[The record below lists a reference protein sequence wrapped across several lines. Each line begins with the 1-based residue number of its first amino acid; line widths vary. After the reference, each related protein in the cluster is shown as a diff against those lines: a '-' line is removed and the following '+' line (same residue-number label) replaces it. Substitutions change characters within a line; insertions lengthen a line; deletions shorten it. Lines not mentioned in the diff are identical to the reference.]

1 MTCDFIHRGKLDR
14 SSSASPQHSIF
25 CDIQQMAVPP
35 NPPPVVLP
43 APPNDPQVQL
53 PPAPCYPPTR
63 NDVLQAVWH
72 HGAVDAS
79 INAFPGP
86 QPEANCTLDD
96 RYESVI
102 YEHSVVAQAAAAA
115 APEAM
120 VPPAVLNK
128 IHQLHNEIHQ
138 VIQNT
143 RAEILPDLKRLM
155 NQSRGEGNIV
165 PFEVVPF
172 TDGTDPTLPPV
183 SFHFSLLWMINL
195 SQLGISTISHLCT
208 LEQFLTTY
216 LTHYG
221 VAPLPI
227 GGSSVAT
234 NCLQKETLKQ
244 LVGAWV

>member
-1 MTCDFIHRGKLDR
+1 
-14 SSSASPQHSIF
+14 
-25 CDIQQMAVPP
+25 MAAPP

-43 APPNDPQVQL
+43 APPNDPQVKL
-53 PPAPCYPPTR
+53 PPAPLYPPTR
-63 NDVLQAVWH
+63 NDVLQAVRH
-72 HGAVDAS
+72 HRTVDAS
-79 INAFPGP
+79 ITE
-86 QPEANCTLDD
+86 PEANCTLDD

-102 YEHSVVAQAAAAA
+102 YEHCVVAQAAAVA

-120 VPPAVLNK
+120 VPPAVLNQ

-138 VIQNT
+138 VQVNLQNT

-172 TDGTDPTLPPV
+172 TDGTDPTLPPHNLPPLHTV
-183 SFHFSLLWMINL
+183 NVINNL
-195 SQLGISTISHLCT
+195 S
-208 LEQFLTTY
+208 EQFLTTY

-221 VAPLPI
+221 VVPLPI

-234 NCLQKETLKQ
+234 NCLQLQKERLKQ
-244 LVGAWV
+244 LVGARV